1 MRIPA
6 ISRRGFSAMAAAVLV
21 ISGAVSPVAAQSR
34 TQIVIGVTD
43 NINSYNP
50 IADSAA
56 FMASVWCQVYGCL
69 ITYDYDA
76 AAYKGMLVESWEVA
90 DPTTWI
96 FRLRRDVKSHDGH
109 PLTADDVIFSI
120 DRMKND
126 KQSAK
131 RAQVAPIKSAEAI
144 DQHTVRIVTNGP
156 TADLLEYLTDTCW

>member
-6 ISRRGFSAMAAAVLV
+6 LSRRGFCALIAAVLV
-21 ISGAVSPVAAQSR
+21 VGHAAPRAAAQSR
-34 TQIVIGVTD
+34 SQVTVGVTD

-50 IADSAA
+50 VADSAA

-69 ITYDYDA
+69 LTYDYDA

-109 PLTADDVIFSI
+109 PLTAD
-120 DRMKND
+120 
-126 KQSAK
+126 
-131 RAQVAPIKSAEAI
+131 
-144 DQHTVRIVTNGP
+144 
-156 TADLLEYLTDTCW
+156 